1 MSLATV
7 QVFASYAELL
17 GAQKVQVP
25 LTQTATVEDV
35 VVAIRRLPGGAQLPA
50 NLKIAINREFAAPHQ
65 PVNPHDE
72 LALIPPVAGG

>member
-17 GAQKVQVP
+17 GAHKVQIP
-25 LTQTATVEDV
+25 LPPSATVDDV
-35 VVAIRRLPGGAQLPA
+35 AAAVRDLPGGARLPV
-50 NLKIAINREFAAPHQ
+50 NLKIAVNREFAAPHQ
-65 PVNPHDE
+65 PVDPRDE